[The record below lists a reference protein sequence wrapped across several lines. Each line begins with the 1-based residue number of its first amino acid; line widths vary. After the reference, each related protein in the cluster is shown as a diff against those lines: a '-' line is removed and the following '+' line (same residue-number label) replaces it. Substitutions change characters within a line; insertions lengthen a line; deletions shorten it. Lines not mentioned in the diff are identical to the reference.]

1 MCIICVLVEQERMTR
16 SEAIKAGLER
26 INTEDLTEEEINH
39 ITKVIYD
46 NAWTW
51 DEFTKE
57 LTKK

>member
-1 MCIICVLVEQERMTR
+1 MTR

-51 DEFTKE
+51 DEFAKE